1 MIKIKTFTYEW
12 VLDFGFLKLLIGIF
26 ICLLILQEIHQYITV
41 KPTTSSF
48 SETEISPE
56 LNPLILICKTPGYD
70 GKYLK

>member
-1 MIKIKTFTYEW
+1 MGIGLWNSKIAE
-12 VLDFGFLKLLIGIF
+12 
-26 ICLLILQEIHQYITV
+26 
-41 KPTTSSF
+41 TSSF